1 MDRQSSHSSHSSELT
16 TTVLDCW
23 DLDELDD
30 ELRGAEDWD
39 VMAVSTLLPEPVEK
53 CWGGGLRD
61 GPGLPVGCGRWER
74 EDEERMYRADQGK
87 TRGRNKN
94 RFRLERIREK
104 RQ

>member
-1 MDRQSSHSSHSSELT
+1 MDCQSSHSRLT

-30 ELRGAEDWD
+30 ELRGADDWD

-74 EDEERMYRADQGK
+74 EDEERMYRADQEK
-87 TRGRNKN
+87 TREENKN
-94 RFRLERIREK
+94 RFGLERI
-104 RQ
+104 